1 MAVNGF
7 KFNNSE
13 FNALYS
19 KAIGESDVETR
30 IKLWVKCDQIL
41 IDQAAVMPL
50 YTDDNT
56 AMVNARIRNFKV
68 NEMEILDLTG
78 VFIKEHKKN

>member
-1 MAVNGF
+1 LF
-7 KFNNSE
+7 SQ
-13 FNALYS
+13 AL
-19 KAIGESDVETR
+19 KEPNTEKRMKI
-30 IKLWVKCDQIL
+30 WVKCDQIL

-68 NEMEILDLTG
+68 NEMETLDLTR
-78 VFIKEHKKN
+78 VFIKELRKN